1 MEFCKKSEIMK
12 RVLTIIFALGLVP
25 MLMSANEAGSTN
37 HIALSE
43 PTSIALWGESSS
55 DTYDIIAIYEEVDVD
70 YGSKALDNYGNLKE
84 IDKVFIPAKIDTGR
98 YEVELT
104 RIDTNFYHI
113 CGTSYYIE
121 TRYCYE
127 YASREEVLLNITSN
141 YGYVRGEVIFF

>member
-1 MEFCKKSEIMK
+1 MK

-25 MLMSANEAGSTN
+25 MLLSASKVGYGSTV
-37 HIALSE
+37 APSE
-43 PTSIALWGESSS
+43 PNATAHWGASSS

-70 YGSKALDNYGNLKE
+70 YGSRALDNYGNLVEVK
-84 IDKVFIPAKIDTGR
+84 KVFIPAKIDTGR

-127 YASREEVLLNITSN
+127 YASWEDVLLNITSN